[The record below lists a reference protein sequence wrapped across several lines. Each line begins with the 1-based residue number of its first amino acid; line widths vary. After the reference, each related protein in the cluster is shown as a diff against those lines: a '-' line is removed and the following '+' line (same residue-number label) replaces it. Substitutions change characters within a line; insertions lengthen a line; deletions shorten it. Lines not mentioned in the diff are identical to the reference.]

1 MLTDIFLNRY
11 SDVRLWT
18 AFEERD
24 RRFLVQAFRIIEE
37 QVYPYFFGKKIFEPA
52 RQKWETIHARLSTE
66 LGLKE
71 LSQRYYSFQS
81 TWMGKPITQNGFLE
95 WNTVCERFV
104 CSAYDNSIPVD
115 QFL

>member
-37 QVYPYFFGKKIFEPA
+37 QVYRIFSVK
-52 RQKWETIHARLSTE
+52 RYSSLRDKNGRLFT
-66 LGLKE
+66 L
-71 LSQRYYSFQS
+71 
-81 TWMGKPITQNGFLE
+81 
-95 WNTVCERFV
+95 
-104 CSAYDNSIPVD
+104 A
-115 QFL
+115 